1 MLLNPGTIRLSPV
14 RRLASAS
21 GLSIIP
27 ARRSMSDFSTVT
39 SPAPVVDVHTHVY
52 LPRYAAELRARRLAP
67 RILTR
72 TGTDGKPEE
81 RLLILDGEPGSGRP
95 VGPQYWD
102 REEKLEFM
110 KRHQINISFVSSA
123 NPWLDF
129 LPAGRAQTLAQE
141 LNNDLEEYCASSPEA
156 DGFPGLKSIYGFGL
170 LPLVPDAPISS
181 VIETIEQIKALPH
194 LSGVIMGTKG
204 IGNGLDDGSLEPVW
218 EAIENAGLVI
228 FVHPH
233 YGVDGKAFGDKPN
246 GHVLPLALG
255 FPFETTIA
263 ITRLILAGVLDRY
276 PHLRLL
282 LAHSGGAL
290 PQLSSRIASCITH
303 DPVVA
308 KRLKHDARYYLGKL
322 YFDAVA
328 YGPEELGF
336 VSETIARAET
346 FSEGGS
352 YNADAGSARM
362 LFGTDHP
369 FFPPLEGSQKWQSVE
384 ENLKAIRNVR
394 NWNESAQVAVLGLNA
409 LNLFNLKY

>member
-1 MLLNPGTIRLSPV
+1 MSSTRLSP
-14 RRLASAS
+14 
-21 GLSIIP
+21 
-27 ARRSMSDFSTVT
+27 
-39 SPAPVVDVHTHVY
+39 SPTPIVDVHTHVY
-52 LPRYAAELRARRLAP
+52 FPRYAAELRARSSAP

-95 VGPQYWD
+95 VGPQYWN

-110 KRHQINISFVSSA
+110 KRHHIHVSFVSSA

-129 LPAGRAQTLAQE
+129 LSAERANTLAQA
-141 LNNDLEEYCASSPEA
+141 LNNDLEEYCASSPKA
-156 DGFPGLKSIYGFGL
+156 DGFPGLRSIYGFGL
-170 LPLVPDAPISS
+170 LPLVPHIPISS
-181 VIETIEQIKALPH
+181 VIQTIEQIKTLPH
-194 LSGVIMGTKG
+194 VSGVIMGTKG
-204 IGNGLDDGSLEPVW
+204 IGKGLDDEALEPVW
-218 EAIENAGLVI
+218 EAIESAGLVV

-233 YGVDGKAFGDKPN
+233 YGVDTQAFGNMPN

-255 FPFETTIA
+255 FPFETTIT

-276 PHLRLL
+276 PNLRLL

-290 PQLSSRIASCITH
+290 SQLSSRIASCIAH

-308 KRLKHDARYYLGKL
+308 KRLQHDARYYLGKL

-336 VSETIARAET
+336 VSETIARAESYNAT
-346 FSEGGS
+346 GGS
-352 YNADAGSARM
+352 YNADAGSTRM

-384 ENLKAIRNVR
+384 ENMKAIRNVR
-394 NWNESAQVAVLGLNA
+394 GWSESAQADVLGHNA
-409 LNLFNLKY
+409 LKLFNLKY